1 MCSDRSFVLDI
12 HTGFNWIIAVSEHL
26 EAVWSIRQMAG
37 NEIRFCCS
45 AWKGFSKILCGKTEQ
60 KDSTNC
66 LCIFHL
72 RSAKIIMEQRN
83 PKYLILSCSPTHWCL
98 WQIFNIG
105 SQLEKYYRKK
115 FHNIHR
121 DSDVHDILNRPL
133 LMRSNSDARV
143 TRTKRSSFK
152 SFDNKICSINPLWA
166 KEEDTDRLNSE

>member
-72 RSAKIIMEQRN
+72 RNTKIIMEQRN

-105 SQLEKYYRKK
+105 SQLENYYRKNSTK
-115 FHNIHR
+115 FIE
-121 DSDVHDILNRPL
+121 ILMSMTYWTVL
-133 LMRSNSDARV
+133 CWWDQTV
-143 TRTKRSSFK
+143 TRESLAIREALS
-152 SFDNKICSINPLWA
+152 NPLTTKYA
-166 KEEDTDRLNSE
+166 R